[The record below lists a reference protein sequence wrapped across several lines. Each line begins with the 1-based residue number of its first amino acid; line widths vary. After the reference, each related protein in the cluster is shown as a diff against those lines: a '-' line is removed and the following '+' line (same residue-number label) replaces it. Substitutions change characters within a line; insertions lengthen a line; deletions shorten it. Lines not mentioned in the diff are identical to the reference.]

1 MTAWNAPGERG
12 VLGRGNNALVP
23 SIRFTKRTGTPHEG
37 HPHCPRGD
45 PDGPSMLG
53 SSAFEYAVRAL
64 TYLAQREGGGLVKL
78 REIADA
84 EGIPAPFLSNVLN
97 RLVATGLL
105 RSVRGPTG
113 GYALTG
119 TAEELRLLDVREV
132 MDGLA
137 DLDRC
142 AVGLPQCSAV
152 APCAMHHRWVPVRA
166 RIHAFLSRTTIGD
179 LAHGRSEGEE
189 DRGSGPAEA
198 ATTTGSVTP

>member
-1 MTAWNAPGERG
+1 VTAWNAPGKRG
-12 VLGRGNNALVP
+12 VLRRRNIAFVP
-23 SIRFTKRTGTPHEG
+23 SIRFTKRTRTPHEG
-37 HPHCPRGD
+37 HPHCPRAH
-45 PDGPSMLG
+45 PDGPPMLG

-64 TYLAQREGGGLVKL
+64 TYLARREEGELVKL

-132 MDGLA
+132 VDGLA

-142 AVGLPQCSAV
+142 AVGLPQCSA
-152 APCAMHHRWVPVRA
+152 ATPCAMHHRWAPIRA

-179 LAHGRSEGEE
+179 LAHGRSEGWEG
-189 DRGSGPAEA
+189 RGSSPSEPV
-198 ATTTGSVTP
+198 TTTGSITP